1 MVARYA
7 VGSVVIAAIAGDAVF
22 LDALAA
28 GIPLAPLLGV
38 WAAVAN
44 FIPQIG
50 GYIGGTLVVMGLTAG
65 VGTGLVVAA
74 VYVVY
79 MQIENRIIQPV
90 IVSKAVDIPPFVAMV
105 GVLIGG
111 AQAGVV
117 GAVLVTPLIAV
128 TKSIHQIFRPAS
140 GTAGRGSDWRTAGA
154 LRCCSPAPFGDSVER
169 SGGAGEVSA

>member
-1 MVARYA
+1 
-7 VGSVVIAAIAGDAVF
+7 
-22 LDALAA
+22 
-28 GIPLAPLLGV
+28 
-38 WAAVAN
+38 
-44 FIPQIG
+44 
-50 GYIGGTLVVMGLTAG
+50 MGLTAG

-111 AQAGVV
+111 ATAGVV

-140 GTAGRGSDWRTAGA
+140 RT
-154 LRCCSPAPFGDSVER
+154 RRTGDD
-169 SGGAGEVSA
+169 